1 MTTTKIMEIAEQFET
16 ASIYLCQANISLNGS
31 IQLQIDVRGELVEVH
46 NIWGHASA
54 SPMNGSMMQ
63 ENIQEAKEFGEKIF
77 KIISSPAIKDVKNF
91 DDTISFLI
99 ELDGEEIVVEWD
111 GEELTSK
118 TQDFERSFEAEKIV
132 SEVLGNVE

>member
-16 ASIYLCQANISLNGS
+16 SFYLCQANIMIDGT
-31 IQLQIDVRGELVEVH
+31 IQLQIDVRGEMVEVH
-46 NIWGHASA
+46 NVFGRISASA
-54 SPMNGSMMQ
+54 MNGSMSE
-63 ENIQEAKEFGEKIF
+63 ENIQEAKEFGEMILKIV
-77 KIISSPAIKDVKNF
+77 SSPAIKDVKNF